1 MKNRN
6 AASKLLILSSLACG
20 PAAFANG
27 ISVQLYSP
35 SSSDQ
40 FLRSE
45 TAARD
50 LLRIDSVSSANRRF
64 MFGMTYNFVRDP
76 LVELNEEN
84 GTRVKTWVSAIQ
96 TFDGVGSVRVSDRVD
111 LNFDVP
117 VNWVAVPDQANKSAL
132 GDIKVFPKIHLS
144 DAVSPVHFALVP
156 ELWLP
161 TGNKEY
167 FVSDH
172 SLGWGMLVSVQRDW
186 GYFSTVGN
194 FGFRR
199 ASAASFYNIDY
210 RNRLPLSF
218 GVSAPLTPAWSANA
232 EVAGAVVV
240 PLTRFQNPAEFS
252 VGTNYRLNKD
262 FALQGGVGF
271 ASLQSRDSTDYRVIL
286 GLRFW
291 PSYAP
296 ASQPEPAVSSQLAR
310 APAAPA
316 PLPKPPKPEDAQPFQ
331 LDLREEI
338 RFENN
343 SDVLTASARL
353 LLDEVAQT
361 LKANRGRYRNLRIE
375 GHTNDLG
382 SADLNL
388 RLSKARAL
396 SVRTYLAGR
405 GVDSALLDSEGFG
418 KERPKFPLDPKK
430 VGMSVAAIRE
440 ANRRVEF
447 RLTF

>member
-1 MKNRN
+1 MTNFV
-6 AASKLLILSSLACG
+6 ALLMLLLLSSSV
-20 PAAFANG
+20 AFANG

-45 TAARD
+45 TAVRD
-50 LLRIDSVSSANRRF
+50 FLRMDSVSSANRRF
-64 MFGMTYNFVRDP
+64 MFGMTYNFVRNP
-76 LVELNEEN
+76 LVELSEEN
-84 GTRVKTWVSAIQ
+84 GTRVNTWVSGIQ
-96 TFDGVGSVRVSDRVD
+96 TFDAVGSLRVSDRVD
-111 LNFDVP
+111 FNFDVP

-132 GDIKVFPKIHLS
+132 GDVKVFPKIHLS
-144 DAVSPVHFALVP
+144 DSVSPVHFALVP
-156 ELWLP
+156 GLWLP

-199 ASAASFYNIDY
+199 AADASFYNIDY

-218 GVSAPLTPAWSANA
+218 GVSAPLTPTWSANA

-240 PLTRFQNPAEFS
+240 PLTKFQNPAEFS
-252 VGTNYRLNKD
+252 VGTNYRITKD
-262 FALQGGVGF
+262 FAMQGGVGF
-271 ASLQSRDSTDYRVIL
+271 ASLQGRDSTDYRMIV

-291 PSYAP
+291 PSYTP
-296 ASQPEPAVSSQLAR
+296 ASTPAAGFLVAQGAR
-310 APAAPA
+310 TPAAPA
-316 PLPKPPKPEDAQPFQ
+316 PLPKPADAPPFQ

-338 RFENN
+338 RFEHN
-343 SDVLTASARL
+343 SDVLTASARN

-361 LKANRGRYRNLRIE
+361 LKVNRGRYRSLRIE

-382 SADLNL
+382 SVDFNL

-405 GVDSALLDSEGFG
+405 GVDSVLLDSEGFG
-418 KERPKFPLDPKK
+418 KERPKFPLDPKS